1 MLCMRLYGT
10 GQLPFRKRKF
20 ERGWRDDFLMA
31 VNKISDMKPQ
41 AAQDLTKTEKETM
54 DLDCTAG

>member
-1 MLCMRLYGT
+1 MLYMRLFGT

-20 ERGWRDDFLMA
+20 ERGWRDGGLMV

-41 AAQDLTKTEKETM
+41 VAEDLTKTEKQTL